1 MKRRI
6 MHLRP
11 TALENRAPATNPPAG
26 RYFMRRLIIDTDTAS
41 DDAVAL
47 IMALREPQA
56 SVEAITIVSGNVPLA
71 QASRNARYVAELCG
85 VDVPIYEGA
94 DRPLIKPRAHATHF
108 HGADGLG
115 DVGYPPPQHPAAQGY
130 AALEI
135 IRRCRSAPGEIEL
148 VTLGPLSNI
157 ALALRLE
164 PRLAGWVRHC
174 TIMGGAAATLGNVT
188 PAAEFNLWCDPEAAR
203 IVLHSGM
210 PVTLVGWELS
220 RGAACFTAEELDE
233 LRALDTEFA
242 RFAVD
247 CNRTAF
253 AAATRTQAEPGLAL
267 PDPVAMAIALE
278 PDVCTEYVRCGV
290 EIVLDGPARG
300 ATLVDL
306 LGVAGR
312 GDSQGDPAWA
322 APLPSVE
329 VCRAL
334 DVERFKARI
343 RTALG

>member
-1 MKRRI
+1 
-6 MHLRP
+6 
-11 TALENRAPATNPPAG
+11 
-26 RYFMRRLIIDTDTAS
+26 MRRLIIDTDTAS

-47 IMALREPQA
+47 IMALREAQA
-56 SVEAITIVSGNVPLA
+56 SVEAVTVVSGNVPVA
-71 QASRNARYVAELCG
+71 QASRNARYVVELCG
-85 VDVPIYEGA
+85 ADVPVYEGA

-108 HGADGLG
+108 HGKDGLG
-115 DVGYPPPQHPAAQGY
+115 DVGYPPPQRPAADGY

-135 IRRCRSAPGEIEL
+135 IRRCQAAPGEIEL
-148 VTLGPLSNI
+148 VTLGPLSNV

-164 PRLAGWVRHC
+164 PRLADWVKRC
-174 TIMGGAAATLGNVT
+174 TVMGGAAATLGNVT

-220 RGAACFTAEELDE
+220 RGAACFTAEELE
-233 LRALDTEFA
+233 ALRALDTELA
-242 RFAVD
+242 RFAAD

-253 AAATRTQAEPGLAL
+253 VAATQTQAEAGLSL

-278 PDVCTEYVRCGV
+278 PDTCTAAVRCGV
-290 EIVLDGPARG
+290 EMVLDGPARG
-300 ATLVDL
+300 ATLVDI

-312 GDSQGDPAWA
+312 GESAGDLAWTE
-322 APLPSVE
+322 PLPVAE

-334 DVERFKARI
+334 DIARFKARV
-343 RTALG
+343 RAALG